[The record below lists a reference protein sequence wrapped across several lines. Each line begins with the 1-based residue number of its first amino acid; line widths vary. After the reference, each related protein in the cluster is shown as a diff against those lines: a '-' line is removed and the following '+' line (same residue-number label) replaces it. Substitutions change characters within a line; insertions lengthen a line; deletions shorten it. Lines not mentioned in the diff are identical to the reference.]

1 MTGKKKVVEETSG
14 LAEKAEIKF
23 SKEQLVASERFRE
36 RRYILEALLKTEELY
51 TVKAVEGK
59 IENYMKGKVK

>member
-36 RRYILEALLKTEELY
+36 RRDILEALLKTEELY